1 MNTRRHTDPAADLRA
16 AVRWATA
23 GTGMKQRHDRMA
35 AVVFTAIGSDA
46 FPGCTSLADVCTHT
60 GISERT
66 MRHYLHVLRIDYRR
80 TPPRLMPADVLPSVM
95 VFAAS
100 NVSEPV
106 DGKNIVETAD
116 EIFAEACYK

>member
-23 GTGMKQRHDRMA
+23 GAGMKQRHARLV
-35 AVVFTAIGSDA
+35 AVVFASIGADA
-46 FPGCTSLADVCTHT
+46 FPDCASLGDVCTHT

-80 TPPRLMPADVLPSVM
+80 NPPGLMPADVLPSAK
-95 VFAAS
+95 VFAAEKM
-100 NVSEPV
+100 SEPV
-106 DGKNIVETAD
+106 DEKNIVETAD
-116 EIFAEACYK
+116 EIFAAACSR